1 MELVKPAIGLLFW
14 MVLSFGILLFIL
26 SKYAWKPILSALRE
40 RETTIE
46 DALNSAKRAKEEM
59 AALTSN
65 NENLIRQAKLERDQI
80 LKEAREAKDSIISE
94 AKNRAVS
101 EGNRMIGIA
110 KETIQN
116 EKMAAIADLK
126 NQVAQM
132 SIEIAEKILRHELS
146 NDEKQKSLMS
156 NLLKDVTLN

>member
-26 SKYAWKPILSALRE
+26 SKYAWKPILKALKE
-40 RETTIE
+40 REFTIE

-80 LKEAREAKDSIISE
+80 LKEARDAKDNIISE

-101 EGNRMIGIA
+101 EGNRMISIA

-116 EKMAAIADLK
+116 EKMAAISDLK

>member
-1 MELVKPAIGLLFW
+1 MELIKPSIGLLFW
-14 MVLSFGILLFIL
+14 MALSFGILFFIL
-26 SKYAWKPILSALRE
+26 SKYAWKPIMKAIKE
-40 RETTIE
+40 RESSIE
-46 DALNSAKRAKEEM
+46 DALNSAKKAKEEIT
-59 AALTSN
+59 ALTSN

-80 LKEAREAKDSIISE
+80 LKDAKDSIIAE
-94 AKNRAVS
+94 AKNRAVT

-116 EKMAAIADLK
+116 EKMAAISDLK

-146 NDEKQKSLMS
+146 NDEKQKELIT

>member
-26 SKYAWKPILSALRE
+26 SKYAWKPILNALRE

-59 AALTSN
+59 MALTSN

-80 LKEAREAKDSIISE
+80 LKEAREAKDSIIAE

-156 NLLKDVTLN
+156 KLLKDVTLN

>member
-1 MELVKPAIGLLFW
+1 MELIKPSIGLLFW
-14 MVLSFGILLFIL
+14 MALSFGILFFIL
-26 SKYAWKPILSALRE
+26 SKYAWKPIMKAIKE
-40 RETTIE
+40 RESSIE
-46 DALNSAKRAKEEM
+46 DALNSAKKAKEEI

-80 LKEAREAKDSIISE
+80 LKEARDAKDSIIAE

-116 EKMAAIADLK
+116 EKMAAISDLK

-146 NDEKQKSLMS
+146 NDEKQKELIT